1 MEICNQRLLDLRSQ
15 DWRFISLI
23 SNLVA
28 QPQISNLQ
36 IVMTFQFA
44 CPFCKTTLQKESDD
58 RFVCPQDGRIYNC
71 VDGIWRFLLP
81 EREKHFAQFIE
92 EYETVRLAE
101 GRQSEVVQYYRALP
115 FQDLSGQ
122 MSEMW
127 QSRAKTFQLLCEH
140 VIQPTYAQAKRP
152 LNILDCGAGNGWLSY
167 QLSKWGHHLAALDLT
182 TNNFDGLGTF
192 HHYDA
197 NYLPTQAEFSHL
209 PFEENA
215 VDIVAFN
222 ASFHYAEN
230 YEMVLQEAWHVTK
243 AEGIVVICDSPLYQ
257 HPENGRKMVQERES
271 QFQQKYGFPSNALNS
286 ENFLWKERLD
296 QLAKST
302 NTIYQLIWRTSTTKQ
317 FLRKAK
323 IALRQQ
329 REPAR
334 FPLIVFKKKK

>member
-1 MEICNQRLLDLRSQ
+1 MMS
-15 DWRFISLI
+15 
-23 SNLVA
+23 
-28 QPQISNLQ
+28 
-36 IVMTFQFA
+36 FQFA
-44 CPFCKTTLQKESDD
+44 CPSCKTTLQQESNV

-81 EREKHFAQFIE
+81 ERETYFAQFVE

-101 GRQSEVVQYYRALP
+101 GRQSDLAEYYRALP

-122 MSEMW
+122 MPTMW
-127 QSRAKTFQLLCEH
+127 QSRTKTFQLLCDQI
-140 VIQPTYAQAKRP
+140 VQPISAQQKRP
-152 LNILDCGAGNGWLSY
+152 LNILDCGAGNGWLAY
-167 QLSKWGHHLAALDLT
+167 QLSKQGHHLAALDLT
-182 TNNFDGLGTF
+182 INSFDGLGTF

-197 NYLPTQAEFSHL
+197 NFLPVQAEFSHL

-215 VDIVAFN
+215 VDMAVFN
-222 ASFHYAEN
+222 ASFHYAER
-230 YEMVLQEAWHVTK
+230 YEAVLQEAWRVARADGT
-243 AEGIVVICDSPLYQ
+243 IVICDSPLYQ
-257 HPENGRKMVQERES
+257 DPENGRKMVQEREQ

-329 REPAR
+329 REPAQ